1 MSLPHF
7 APFPDA
13 KLRQN
18 IVPDE
23 WQLYLDS
30 WTSLTELYLRLNDQ
44 KFTSAIGESD
54 SLPSFLLSFFHEL
67 ANDDS
72 LAPRVL
78 SLRKQCFF
86 LLHRLFSR
94 GDVPNGLLNW
104 PALSDFCHVFPKS
117 EQFHALLQISWK
129 SKGGAIEKSL
139 QMAKNSLIRN
149 LESKR
154 PEEAESTLN
163 KIVPLLR
170 VSPDACIY
178 MLTGS
183 DFLDALYSAY
193 PVVAPPMQKKLVT
206 TAYMGLIAVLEGPK
220 PNYSLLSDHL
230 YGLKSSEEQQQKSEP
245 GRKTLVADL
254 VTNTPLLEKIRDK
267 ATVPEAAR
275 VKNTAAS
282 MSTFRQSGV
291 ARPKRLIRRKI
302 EKGKDKAE
310 ADDYGHGA
318 FTGDLHVHRMSMI
331 TQIQDLFPH
340 LGAGFIVKLLDEY
353 GDNTEQ
359 VTAHLLDDSLPP
371 HLANADRNEQL

>member
-117 EQFHALLQISWK
+117 EQFHTLLQISWK
-129 SKGGAIEKSL
+129 RKGGAIEKSL

-170 VSPDACIY
+170 VS
-178 MLTGS
+178 GR
-183 DFLDALYSAY
+183 
-193 PVVAPPMQKKLVT
+193 V
-206 TAYMGLIAVLEGPK
+206 
-220 PNYSLLSDHL
+220 HL
-230 YGLKSSEEQQQKSEP
+230 H
-245 GRKTLVADL
+245 AHW
-254 VTNTPLLEKIRDK
+254 IR
-267 ATVPEAAR
+267 
-275 VKNTAAS
+275 
-282 MSTFRQSGV
+282 
-291 ARPKRLIRRKI
+291 
-302 EKGKDKAE
+302 
-310 ADDYGHGA
+310 
-318 FTGDLHVHRMSMI
+318 
-331 TQIQDLFPH
+331 
-340 LGAGFIVKLLDEY
+340 
-353 GDNTEQ
+353 
-359 VTAHLLDDSLPP
+359 LP
-371 HLANADRNEQL
+371 